1 MEQQI
6 QSNSFINYC
15 KEKKYDRT
23 RAIIS
28 WVLMFIVVGI
38 FWFIKPAVT
47 IHTSPMYLPI
57 ITDLPP
63 IAKNEVDL
71 IDHVNFDNYFLYK
84 KVGHITITA
93 NFNSNDGEAIYYKLV
108 DDAKGLAAKAGA
120 NRLFIEGT
128 GVSDWFDSG
137 KKTFRLRA
145 LALQQ

>member
-23 RAIIS
+23 RAMIS
-28 WVLMFIVVGI
+28 WVLMFIVIGI
-38 FWFIKPAVT
+38 FCFIKPTVT

-71 IDHVNFDNYFLYK
+71 IDHVNYDNYFLYK
-84 KVGHITITA
+84 KVLK
-93 NFNSNDGEAIYYKLV
+93 IY
-108 DDAKGLAAKAGA
+108 
-120 NRLFIEGT
+120 F
-128 GVSDWFDSG
+128 
-137 KKTFRLRA
+137 
-145 LALQQ
+145 